1 MMMMMSISPSSLQ
14 SQLTTMKSQTNQVN
28 FEKSQATK
36 GQTSLGK
43 DSFMR
48 LMLAQLQGQNPLEP
62 VDSTQQLAQQA
73 QFTQVEELQKL
84 NATLNKNSQG
94 SDASLYSG
102 KQIEYKDSSGQIK
115 TGLVDSISFGKD
127 SLGLN
132 VNGKVV
138 TPAQVTKLYATNP
151 STTTGS

>member
-43 DSFMR
+43 DSFMQ

-84 NATLNKNSQG
+84 NATLNRNAQG
-94 SDASLYSG
+94 SDAALYSG
-102 KQIEYKDSSGQIK
+102 KQIEYKDSNGQTK
-115 TGLVDSISFGKD
+115 TGLVNSVSFGKD

-132 VNGKVV
+132 VNGTVV

-151 STTTGS
+151 STT

>member
-1 MMMMMSISPSSLQ
+1 MMMMSISPSSLQ

-43 DSFMR
+43 DSFMQ

-84 NATLNKNSQG
+84 NATLNRNAQG
-94 SDASLYSG
+94 SDAALYSG
-102 KQIEYKDSSGQIK
+102 KQIEYKDSNGQTK
-115 TGLVDSISFGKD
+115 TGLVNSVSFGKD

-132 VNGKVV
+132 VNGTVV

-151 STTTGS
+151 TTT

>member
-43 DSFMR
+43 DSFMQ

-84 NATLNKNSQG
+84 NATLNRNAQG
-94 SDASLYSG
+94 SDAALYSG
-102 KQIEYKDSSGQIK
+102 KQIEYKDSNGQTK
-115 TGLVDSISFGKD
+115 TGLVNSVSFGKD

-132 VNGKVV
+132 VNGTVV

-151 STTTGS
+151 TTT

>member
-43 DSFMR
+43 DSFMQ

-84 NATLNKNSQG
+84 NATLNRNAQG
-94 SDASLYSG
+94 SDAALYSG
-102 KQIEYKDSSGQIK
+102 KQIEYKDSNGQTK
-115 TGLVDSISFGKD
+115 TGLVNSVSFGKD

-132 VNGKVV
+132 VKGTVV

-151 STTTGS
+151 TTT